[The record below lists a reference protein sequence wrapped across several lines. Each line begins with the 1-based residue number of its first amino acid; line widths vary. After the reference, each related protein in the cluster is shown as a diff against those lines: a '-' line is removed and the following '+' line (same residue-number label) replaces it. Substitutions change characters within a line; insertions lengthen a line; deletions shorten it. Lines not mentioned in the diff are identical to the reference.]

1 MPYTGDK
8 IAKKCRKCFGDGY
21 TNEYNYDTK
30 KNEKIKCP
38 DCNGEGARIVTYYSD
53 DWLNG

>member
-21 TNEYNYDTK
+21 TNEWNYDTK

-38 DCNGEGARIVTYYSD
+38 DCNGEGARITTYYSD
-53 DWLNG
+53 DWMND